1 MIFRVMLPYLFPGI
15 MSGLHVTLSTSFLL
29 LTMAETMGAS
39 SGLGYFIKN
48 YSDYANYTNVIA
60 GIILIGLV
68 VSLLNALLSFAEKR
82 LVRWKE

>member
-1 MIFRVMLPYLFPGI
+1 

-29 LTMAETMGAS
+29 LTMAEMMGAS

-60 GIILIGLV
+60 GIILIGIV

-82 LVRWKE
+82 LVKWKE

>member
-1 MIFRVMLPYLFPGI
+1 M
-15 MSGLHVTLSTSFLL
+15 TLSTSFLL
-29 LTMAETMGAS
+29 LTMAEMMGAS

-60 GIILIGLV
+60 GIILIGIV

-82 LVRWKE
+82 LVKWKE

>member
-1 MIFRVMLPYLFPGI
+1 
-15 MSGLHVTLSTSFLL
+15 
-29 LTMAETMGAS
+29 MAEMMGAS

-60 GIILIGLV
+60 GIILIGIV
-68 VSLLNALLSFAEKR
+68 VSLLNALLSYSEKK

>member
-1 MIFRVMLPYLFPGI
+1 

-29 LTMAETMGAS
+29 LTMAEMMGAS